1 MDDALTDSSQNPS
14 SGAANS
20 LAKAIDEFASKLEH
34 FSHILNEHK
43 LKVFMD
49 YIDETLFR
57 HYHLYK
63 YVFTTDRENHTIDE
77 DRRVICPPK
86 ESFQESRLVESK
98 TFPIWEYEQKVHDY
112 ERRDRELKERYA
124 IERDK

>member
-1 MDDALTDSSQNPS
+1 
-14 SGAANS
+14 
-20 LAKAIDEFASKLEH
+20 
-34 FSHILNEHK
+34 
-43 LKVFMD
+43 MD